1 MTKNLVCARIL
12 GGSVFA
18 LLASGQG
25 LPPGPMPAPTVNVGP
40 ALAAKAMNPTPS
52 AAAKNQSQKTTIGT
66 STVSVKASA
75 PSAYWTDLVD
85 VDADGVE
92 EDNRF
97 LFDKQRGVLYTYRYD
112 NYQCADGTSQK
123 GDVLM
128 AIYAKGNPA
137 GNPVASGWFVVAVKR
152 GQCGEKKAGLF
163 GCHFDATGKPTTCGT
178 ARVKEESGDLEVT
191 VKN

>member
-18 LLASGQG
+18 LLASAQG